1 MQRGLHIF
9 ILSGIAAF
17 GYVLAFIP
25 SIWGKYI
32 GIVLTGMGVYGA
44 LPIVS
49 SHSVFVCLCHHRNT
63 DTVWKLMAWTAD
75 NQYGHTKR
83 ATGLALTNMIGQVRF
98 SIA

>member
-9 ILSGIAAF
+9 VLSGIAAF

-25 SIWGKYI
+25 SIWGKYV

-49 SHSVFVCLCHHRNT
+49 RQIVFVYLYHHRNT
-63 DTVWKLMAWTAD
+63 NAV
-75 NQYGHTKR
+75 
-83 ATGLALTNMIGQVRF
+83 
-98 SIA
+98 